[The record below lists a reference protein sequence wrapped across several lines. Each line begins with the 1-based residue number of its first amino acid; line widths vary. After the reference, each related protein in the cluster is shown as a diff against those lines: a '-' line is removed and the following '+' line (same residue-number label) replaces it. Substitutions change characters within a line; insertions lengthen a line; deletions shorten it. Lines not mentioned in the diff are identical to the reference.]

1 MRAELSAIERL
12 LNSDK
17 TSVRRNPT
25 WDRIHE
31 ETGAGSVIG
40 REIRFT
46 HEDRH
51 RLRIYAQSLSGLDP
65 QFDSRAGGR
74 MAVAEYDASEKLSS
88 DSVFGELLVIA
99 TAGSARISVQGRD
112 VQTPP
117 GSVISVLPDM
127 LDRDKLRECRL
138 VVIENG
144 AVMPH
149 WSDIRLPGAWK
160 DSVLIYR
167 GHRENLRSV
176 ATLVDEHPPETLAF
190 FHDFD
195 PAGLAMACRH
205 GQGLVMVPADWPQ
218 LRQDFGPN
226 QPDVHRKQLVQLK
239 SLQNKNRAGDASVIG
254 RMAREQLAVMQEHM
268 VSRKM
273 ALAAVSVEELFTGD
287 IASPGL
293 PSR

>member
-1 MRAELSAIERL
+1 MRAELSVIERL
-12 LNSDK
+12 LQGSK
-17 TSVRRNPT
+17 SSVRRNAT

-40 REIRFT
+40 RELHFT

-74 MAVAEYDASEKLSS
+74 MAVAKYDASEKLSS

-99 TAGSARISVQGRD
+99 TAGSACISVQGVE

-117 GSVISVLPDM
+117 GSVISVLPDR
-127 LDRDKLRECRL
+127 LDRSRLRECRL

-144 AVMPH
+144 SVMPH
-149 WSDIRLPGAWK
+149 WSEIRLPEGWE

-167 GHRENLRSV
+167 GHRENLRTV

-195 PAGLAMACRH
+195 PAGLAMACHH
-205 GQGLVMVPADWPQ
+205 GRGAVMVPADWRLLPG
-218 LRQDFGPN
+218 DSGPN
-226 QPDVHRKQLVQLK
+226 QLDTHHKQRAQMKQLKQ
-239 SLQNKNRAGDASVIG
+239 KNRAGDDSLVG
-254 RMAREQLAVMQEHM
+254 QMANKHLALMQEHM
-268 VSRKM
+268 ITRNMPLTVIP
-273 ALAAVSVEELFTGD
+273 VDELFTAAG
-287 IASPGL
+287 
-293 PSR
+293 